1 MERRPCKLETI
12 RMKLESPKVT
22 AEKSQT
28 EMFQFLTNVENYEQ
42 IMPSSKEKFE
52 LIAED
57 TFLFQLKGM
66 PEIRLK
72 IVETQEP
79 SLVVLGSTSDKFPF
93 KLNTHIAA
101 AGENQSEVNMDFEG
115 NFNPMM
121 SMMIKGPLKKFITAL
136 TENIGKL

>member
-1 MERRPCKLETI
+1 
-12 RMKLESPKVT
+12 MKLESPKVT
-22 AEKSQT
+22 AGKSQQ
-28 EMFQFLTNVENYEQ
+28 EMFLFLTDVENYEQ
-42 IMPSSKEKFE
+42 IMPESKEKFE
-52 LIAED
+52 VISED

-72 IVETQEP
+72 IVETNEP
-79 SLVVLGSTSDKFPF
+79 DLVVLGSTSDKFPF
-93 KLNTHIAA
+93 KLNTHIMA
-101 AGENQSEVNMDFEG
+101 AGEDKSEVNMDFEG

>member
-1 MERRPCKLETI
+1 
-12 RMKLESPKVT
+12 MKLESPKVT
-22 AEKSQT
+22 ADKKQQ
-28 EMFQFLTNVENYEQ
+28 EMFQFLTNVKNYEQ
-42 IMPSSKEKFE
+42 IMPDSKEKFQVVS
-52 LIAED
+52 ED

-79 SLVVLGSTSDKFPF
+79 NLVVLGSTSDKFPF
-93 KLNTHIAA
+93 KLNTHIADG
-101 AGENQSEVNMDFEG
+101 GENKSEVNMDFEG

>member
-1 MERRPCKLETI
+1 
-12 RMKLESPKVT
+12 MKLESPKVT
-22 AEKSQT
+22 AEKSQQ
-28 EMFQFLTNVENYEQ
+28 EMFQFLTNVKNYEQ
-42 IMPSSKEKFE
+42 IMPDSKEKFE
-52 LIAED
+52 VTSED

-72 IVETQEP
+72 IVETKEP
-79 SLVVLGSTSDKFPF
+79 ELVVLSSTSDKFPF
-93 KLNTHIAA
+93 KLNTHIAEA
-101 AGENQSEVNMDFEG
+101 SANKSEVNMDFEG